1 MRLAASWLAP
11 STQKLGEAVD
21 GATVAVG

>member
-1 MRLAASWLAP
+1 MRLVASWLAP
-11 STQKLGEAVD
+11 STQKLGQAVD